1 MSQTILGFI
10 PAFSLLLFFVP
21 VRGRME
27 QTLLPICAL
36 SENGLF
42 LSENFSC
49 DCSVFVLAW
58 LSSIAVSWFP

>member
-36 SENGLF
+36 SENGLI

-49 DCSVFVLAW
+49 DCSVFVLA
-58 LSSIAVSWFP
+58 